1 MTVSVVRALGL
12 VARRAAHAA
21 DPVPDPLADLAR
33 CRACGHT
40 ETVLA
45 ERGEG
50 VVVRHGEA
58 VAKAHADGTDLAGH
72 RARLAVAAHPRLAG
86 ILLPPLPR

>member
-1 MTVSVVRALGL
+1 M
-12 VARRAAHAA
+12 
-21 DPVPDPLADLAR
+21 
-33 CRACGHT
+33 
-40 ETVLA
+40 LA